1 MYRRL
6 ALAAIAVTFATPT
19 FAAYY
24 IAQSAL
30 DKSCSVVSRMP
41 DGTKQLKVGERSF
54 DSQEE
59 ALQGMMIAP
68 ECKP

>member
-1 MYRRL
+1 MRKTL
-6 ALAAIAVTFATPT
+6 ALTLALMAFSTPT

-24 IAQSAL
+24 IAQNAL

-41 DGTKQLKVGERSF
+41 DGKKQVKVGERTF

-59 ALQGMMIAP
+59 ALQGIMVAP